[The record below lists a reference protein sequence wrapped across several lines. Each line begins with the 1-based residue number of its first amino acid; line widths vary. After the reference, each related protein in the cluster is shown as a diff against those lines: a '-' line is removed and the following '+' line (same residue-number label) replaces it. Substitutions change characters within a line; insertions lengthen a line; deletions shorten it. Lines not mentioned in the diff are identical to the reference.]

1 MPVNPEPSLLLD
13 PEDVRRLLARG
24 EPVIAID
31 ARGSAAYARS
41 PERVEG
47 DVRVTGKD
55 PAGWAG
61 ELPREA
67 WLLAWCT
74 CLNDG
79 LAARVAERLRAA
91 GFDRAY
97 AIRGGL
103 EGCRAAGLGVVRR

>member
-1 MPVNPEPSLLLD
+1 M
-13 PEDVRRLLARG
+13 
-24 EPVIAID
+24 
-31 ARGSAAYARS
+31 
-41 PERVEG
+41 
-47 DVRVTGKD
+47 TGKD

-67 WLLAWCT
+67 WLVAWCT

-91 GFDRAY
+91 GFARAY